1 MFLAHKIMS
10 ITARVANANVI
21 QRGTNIKENASS
33 VQLTKYLIEG
43 QENVI
48 VRKTFS
54 KLKLML
60 A

>member
-1 MFLAHKIMS
+1 MS
-10 ITARVANANVI
+10 ITARMANANVI

-33 VQLTKYLIEG
+33 VQLIKYLIEG